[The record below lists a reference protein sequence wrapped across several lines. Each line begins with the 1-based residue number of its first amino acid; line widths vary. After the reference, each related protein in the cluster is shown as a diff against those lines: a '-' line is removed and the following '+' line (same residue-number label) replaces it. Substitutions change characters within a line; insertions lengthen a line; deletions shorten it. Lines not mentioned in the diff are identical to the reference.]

1 MNPFLIPTLM
11 DIAVAALK
19 QPDLDNY
26 VILLLLF

>member
-1 MNPFLIPTLM
+1 M

-19 QPDLDNY
+19 QSDLDNY